1 MKLRTKGNI
10 KFQAKDNYKSF
21 KHAFVIE
28 VKRIKFYTMNTF
40 GEIFTITTF
49 GESHGKA
56 IGVVVDGCPAGIEIS
71 KSEIQSELNK
81 RKPGQSEISTQRK
94 EEDEVEILS
103 GIFEGKTLGT
113 PIAMLIYNKDVRSA
127 DYDELKF
134 KLRPGHADWT
144 YREKFGI
151 VDYRGGGRSSARE
164 TACRV
169 AAGAI
174 AKKILKKF
182 NITVFAYVNEI
193 ACIES
198 GISYY
203 KNFDLNK
210 LEEYRKTVEESE
222 VRCIDTTA
230 GNLMKEK
237 ILEAKKENDSVG
249 GIVEILA
256 FNVPAGIGEPI
267 YDKLSVRLASAL
279 ISIPAVKGIEIGKG
293 FALSRMKGSEANDE
307 FCMVKGKKAENRNVI
322 TKTNNCGG
330 ILGGISNGM
339 PLVVRIAVKPT
350 SSISK
355 LQNTVNIENF
365 ENTTLKITGRHD
377 PCIVPRAVPVAES
390 MVAITLVDLML
401 LANLIPR
408 KF

>member
-1 MKLRTKGNI
+1 
-10 KFQAKDNYKSF
+10 
-21 KHAFVIE
+21 
-28 VKRIKFYTMNTF
+28 MNTF

-71 KSEIQSELNK
+71 ESEIQHELDK
-81 RKPGQSEISTQRK
+81 RKPGKNEISTQRK
-94 EEDEVEILS
+94 EEDKVEILS

-113 PIAMLIYNKDVRSA
+113 PIAMLIHNKDVRSA
-127 DYDELKF
+127 DYEELKF
-134 KLRPGHADWT
+134 KLRPGHADFT

-151 VDYRGGGRSSARE
+151 TDYRGGGRSSARE

-174 AKKILKKF
+174 AKKILDKF
-182 NITVFAYVNEI
+182 NIVVFAYVNKI
-193 ACIES
+193 ANIES
-198 GISYY
+198 IISYY
-203 KNFDLNK
+203 KNFDINK
-210 LEEYRKTVEESE
+210 IDEYRNIVEKSD
-222 VRCIDTTA
+222 VRCIDVEQ
-230 GNLMKEK
+230 GVLMR
-237 ILEAKKENDSVG
+237 EAIIKAKNEGDSVG
-249 GIVEILA
+249 GLIEIFVL
-256 FNVPAGIGEPI
+256 NVPPGIGEPI
-267 YDKLSVRLASAL
+267 YDKLSARLASAL
-279 ISIPAVKGIEIGKG
+279 MSIPAVKGIEIGKG
-293 FALSRMKGSEANDE
+293 FELSGLKGSESNDE
-307 FCMVKGKKAENRNVI
+307 FCTKDSSII

-339 PLVVRIAVKPT
+339 PIVARIAVKPT

-355 LQNTVNIENF
+355 MQNTVDIKNF
-365 ENTTLKITGRHD
+365 EDTTLKITGRHD

-390 MVAITLVDLML
+390 MVAITLVDLMT